1 MEALNP
7 EWLFVPSQP
16 TLWPHMLWGTARPGR
31 WPPFSSPNVHGYYF
45 ARNAVWTAAKLF
57 NLQGRE
63 VLVPAYHHGVEIE
76 ALVDAGAKPRFYR
89 VGARWDVDVEDVARR
104 ISPETGALYLTH
116 YAGFP
121 GPTDALR
128 KLADERG
135 IPLIEDC
142 ALSLLS
148 ADGTRPLG
156 TTGDAGIFC
165 LYKTLPVPH
174 GGALVLNRDT
184 SRALPPAA
192 RPPPASTVS
201 HALSLLLMNLEL
213 RGGLAG
219 RGLRAAARA
228 VGHGAVDAGS
238 IERVATG
245 TMHFNR
251 DHVELGMSPL
261 AERIAGSQPHEEIIE
276 RRRRNFFLLL
286 GRLRQVGEPLFHELP
301 AGVCPLFFPLRV
313 ADKPAV
319 LEGLRARGVDAVD
332 FWSGFHP
339 ACPASEFPE
348 VAALRRDLVEIPCH
362 QDLEPD
368 TVSRLADIVRKVVG
382 GLPVRRA
389 RAGEAT

>member
-1 MEALNP
+1 MEALSP

-16 TLWPHMLWGTARPGR
+16 TLWPHMLWAAPRPGR
-31 WPPFSSPNVHGYYF
+31 WPPFSSANVHWYYF
-45 ARNAVWTAAKLF
+45 ARNAVWTAARLF
-57 NLQGRE
+57 RLQRRE

-89 VGARWDVDVEDVARR
+89 VGSSWNVDVADVARK
-104 ISPETGALYLTH
+104 INDETGAIYLTH

-121 GPTDALR
+121 GPTDELR

-148 ADGTRPLG
+148 SDGMRPLG

-184 SRALPPAA
+184 SIALPPAA
-192 RPPPASTVS
+192 RPPAPSTAS
-201 HALSLLLMNLEL
+201 HALSMLLMNLEL

-219 RGLRAAARA
+219 RTFRSAVRA
-228 VGHGAVDAGS
+228 VGHGAVDAGG

-245 TMHFNR
+245 TMHFDR
-251 DHVELGMSPL
+251 AHVELGMSPL
-261 AERIAGSQPHEEIIE
+261 ATRIAGAQPYDEIVE

-313 ADKPAV
+313 TDKPAV
-319 LEGLRARGVDAVD
+319 LEQLRARGVDAVD
-332 FWSGFHP
+332 FWSEFHP

-348 VAALRRDLVEIPCH
+348 VAALRRHLVEIPCH

-368 TVSRLADIVRKVVG
+368 TVSRLADIVKRVVG
-382 GLPVRRA
+382 GLPSRRA
-389 RAGEAT
+389 RVGVAT